1 MFKGLKWFLGWKW
14 EQASPEL
21 VPHLF
26 EDFDSENFF
35 DEYSQEAAR
44 RCSVLVQEYS
54 LEDKKWAFHLKALE
68 KLPKEIR
75 SFYFLQEFAVKPE
88 VWISMTN
95 IWEAMAT
102 CLHSLRYTSDAK
114 KQLQTKNRL
123 KDSRHI
129 LGNLWELYNTYV
141 LSIFWAIA
149 IFSWNMK
156 NRQQADLLKTW
167 VGWHMWK
174 YSLWEWNT
182 YERGAID
189 FLDIFFIWEKDWV
202 LFDQFPLE
210 IFEEIFELII
220 FQYLLLQ
227 EIYAFHQT
235 DGSDIQKGSELSYWL
250 EYLIQRIGK
259 LPAPENFLL
268 KIINI
273 VFGVRLNI
281 RQYHVYKSSKIH
293 DLIELWNTESHGK
306 EVKISWIQAD
316 RLAKIVFKGK
326 GFIFQ
331 SNQETISP
339 LIAYILHKEDLTD
352 DDIEWIASL
361 MDQVDVHQNTES
373 YVLILTILSIYDFSC
388 LESIGKDD
396 IIQLGN
402 KCIEYTEKNTT
413 PQAKYNL
420 SFLSEVD
427 YKVFQTVLS
436 LPEEEIAYISQNPEK
451 LDDYIQIPQILQNL
465 ENDLFFLPKEHS
477 QFVPL
482 TQLLEY
488 ISPRKNSSDELKKT
502 IKKHYA
508 IDGCYRIIL
517 AVRNALWT
525 WEDEKLHRMLKA
537 LFPYI
542 SDCSIEFQENII
554 SEFAK
559 LGEYY
564 KEKYLIAIRNQS
576 RDENRFHIEKV
587 CWKLEIFAHFAY
599 DQDPDWTDID
609 LIYELFQLEYA
620 NITFQEDQN
629 IWEEEKGIEERIL
642 ECYGEEFW
650 ERLLESFSCE
660 ASLEIIVSIGEKLE
674 EYMRQI
680 FVAFLELQELD
691 SDILSKKWYILE
703 SVIIFLKRNWVR
715 SLKDT
720 DLFFKYC
727 WQIEDISEVEELY
740 TFFPEPLTRESE
752 YKSFLDVV
760 MKYIKNR
767 DISILENYLNSEES
781 NKEDTLQAEEKIKK
795 TPKKRPNPTGVK
807 YVIIESVPV
816 EAVSKVELNKVRA
829 WKNQQEVVTW
839 FIWLLRGEEE
849 HQALVYI
856 TALERFRRYAIKAD
870 GRYTPFIGETEMKLF
885 EAKLLRR
892 ISQEISAG
900 DISSMLCSFQY
911 IDPELLSPSFLWSIV
926 KVLRNNETDFSA
938 QQLCNIL
945 YSFLHMSP
953 ENIPDSC
960 MTYLLQKIEKVSFS
974 SPGDTAKALYGLH
987 PHRNSHNWEMQRI
1000 LEILF
1005 KSLQSEAKWI
1015 DDLNEDD
1022 NEEKDTSIITIK
1034 RVYSLYKRP
1043 IPNIYQEAYRWLV
1056 WSHHFHHKN
1065 LSSSIERKVF
1075 LLAKKYFPDA
1085 IHGAYVDWFECDIFI
1100 PSLRM
1105 NIEVDGPH
1113 HVWLQILKDRKR
1125 DEYIVGEDIQIQRL
1139 RLAAKSEKEIMT
1151 EAEELFKSI
1160 VVSLDWKK

>member
-26 EDFDSENFF
+26 EDFDSKDFV

-44 RCSVLVQEYS
+44 RCSALIQDYS
-54 LEDKKWAFHLKALE
+54 LADKKWAFHTKALE

-75 SFYFLQEFAVKPE
+75 SLYFLQDFSVKSE
-88 VWISMTN
+88 AWISMEN
-95 IWEAMAT
+95 IWVAIAT
-102 CLHSLRYTSDAK
+102 CLNSLRYTSDAK
-114 KQLQTKNRL
+114 RQLRTKNRL

-129 LGNLWELYNTYV
+129 LGSLWEIYNAYV

-156 NRQQADLLKTW
+156 NQEQADLLKTW

-189 FLDIFFIWEKDWV
+189 FLDIFFIWEQDWV

-220 FQYLLLQ
+220 FQYLLMQ

-235 DGSDIQKGSELSYWL
+235 DGSDIEKGTELSYWL
-250 EYLIQRIGK
+250 EYLIQQIGK
-259 LPAPENFLL
+259 LPAPETYLL
-268 KIINI
+268 HIINT
-273 VFGVRLNI
+273 VFDVRLGI

-293 DLIELWNTESHGK
+293 DLIETWHTESHGK

-331 SNQETISP
+331 SNQKTISP
-339 LIAYILHKEDLTD
+339 LVAYILHKEDLTD
-352 DDIEWIASL
+352 DDIEWIAFL
-361 MDQVDVHQNTES
+361 MDHTDIHEENEA
-373 YVLILTILSIYDFSC
+373 YVLILSILSMYGFACFAS
-388 LESIGKDD
+388 LTKED
-396 IIQLGN
+396 IVMLGS

-413 PQAKYNL
+413 PQAKYDL

-427 YKVFQTVLS
+427 YEVFQTVLS
-436 LPEEEIAYISQNPEK
+436 LPEKEIAYISQNPEK
-451 LDDYIQIPQILQNL
+451 LDDYIQIPQILQSL
-465 ENDLFFLPKEHS
+465 EDDLFFLPKEHS
-477 QFVPL
+477 EFVPL

-488 ISPRKNSSDELKKT
+488 IHPRQHSSRELKDT

-508 IDGCYRIIL
+508 LNGCYRIIL
-517 AVRNALWT
+517 AVQNAVWS
-525 WEDEKLHRMLKA
+525 WENEKLHHMIET
-537 LFPYI
+537 LFFYI
-542 SDCSIEFQENII
+542 SDCSIEMQENII

-564 KEKYLIAIRNQS
+564 RERYLIAIRNQS
-576 RDENRFHIEKV
+576 RDEDKFHIEKI
-587 CWKLEIFAHFAY
+587 CWKLEIFANFAY
-599 DQDPDWTDID
+599 DQDPDWSDID

-650 ERLLESFSCE
+650 ERLLDSFSCE

-680 FVAFLELQELD
+680 FVVFLELQELD
-691 SDILSKKWYILE
+691 ADILSKKWYILE
-703 SVIIFLKRNWVR
+703 SVIIFLRRHGIR
-715 SLKDT
+715 SLNKAER
-720 DLFFKYC
+720 FFELC
-727 WQIEDISEVEELY
+727 WEIEDIWEVEELY
-740 TFFPEPLTRESE
+740 TFFPEHQRQESV
-752 YKSFLDVV
+752 YKSFLDIV
-760 MKYIKNR
+760 MKYLKHR
-767 DISILENYLNSEES
+767 DISILENYHNNEDENEE
-781 NKEDTLQAEEKIKK
+781 ETPQAEEAVKK
-795 TPKKRPNPTGVK
+795 SPKKKASPASTK
-807 YVIIESVPV
+807 YRIVESVSV
-816 EAVSKVELNKVRA
+816 EPDSKTELNKVRA

-839 FIWLLRGEEE
+839 FIWLLRSEE
-849 HQALVYI
+849 HYQALVYI

-870 GRYTPFIGETEMKLF
+870 GRYTPFLGETEMKQF
-885 EAKLLRR
+885 ETKLLKR

-900 DISSMLCSFQY
+900 DISNMLSSFQY

-926 KVLRNNETDFSA
+926 KILRNNETDFSA
-938 QQLCNIL
+938 QQLCNML
-945 YSFLHMSP
+945 YSFLHMNP

-974 SPGDTAKALYGLH
+974 SPEDIAKALYGLH
-987 PHRNSHNWEMQRI
+987 PHRNSHNGEMQRI

-1005 KSLQSEAKWI
+1005 TSLEQAAKI
-1015 DDLNEDD
+1015 DHDEIVDD
-1022 NEEKDTSIITIK
+1022 TGFITIK

-1043 IPNIYQEAYRWLV
+1043 IPQNYQDAYLWLV
-1056 WSHHFHHKN
+1056 WSHNFYHKN
-1065 LSSSIERKVF
+1065 FSSSIERKVF
-1075 LLAKKYFPDA
+1075 LVAKKYFPDA
-1085 IHGAYVDWFECDIFI
+1085 IHGAYIDGFECDIFI

-1113 HVWLQILKDRKR
+1113 HVWIQILKDKKR
-1125 DEYIVGEDIQIQRL
+1125 DDYITGEDIQIQRL
-1139 RLAAKSEKEIMT
+1139 RLAAKTEKEIIA
-1151 EAEELFKSI
+1151 EAQELFESI
-1160 VVSLDWKK
+1160 IAQ